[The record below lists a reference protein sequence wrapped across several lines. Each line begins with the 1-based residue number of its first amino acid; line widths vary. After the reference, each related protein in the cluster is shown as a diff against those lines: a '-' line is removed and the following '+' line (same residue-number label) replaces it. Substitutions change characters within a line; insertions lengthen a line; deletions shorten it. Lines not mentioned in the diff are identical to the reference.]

1 MSPKLVIFLYAFVV
15 LALGV
20 LVRWEFN
27 RARRRGRYRRK
38 DVW

>member
-27 RARRRGRYRRK
+27 RARRRGRNRRK